1 MSILERAECAVS
13 FIQVQVWYIL
23 YITHQACR
31 ENSPGMP
38 GKIWLVWKYG
48 STTGLT
54 GQKWPAYMYFVS
66 KPVHTCS
73 DWMYLTNTSEYFM
86 TFTEKKKCRFL
97 LTNIIKHLFSMT
109 CNFFCHF
116 FGDLTSAI
124 MPCTFQTPLLTCI
137 AWHWFG
143 TRMCYSVST
152 KVILCSPLLAVH
164 Q

>member
-1 MSILERAECAVS
+1 MLDPS
-13 FIQVQVWYIL
+13 FKSRCDIHCTSPVKLVVRIK
-23 YITHQACR
+23 
-31 ENSPGMP
+31 PGMP
-38 GKIWLVWKYG
+38 GKIWLVRKYG

-54 GQKWPAYMYFVS
+54 GQKWPPNMYFVS

-97 LTNIIKHLFSMT
+97 LTNIIKLLFSMT

-124 MPCTFQTPLLTCI
+124 MPCLFQTPLLTYI
-137 AWHWFG
+137 G
-143 TRMCYSVST
+143 TSSR
-152 KVILCSPLLAVH
+152 CSSYRNHGIGLGQECVTL
-164 Q
+164 